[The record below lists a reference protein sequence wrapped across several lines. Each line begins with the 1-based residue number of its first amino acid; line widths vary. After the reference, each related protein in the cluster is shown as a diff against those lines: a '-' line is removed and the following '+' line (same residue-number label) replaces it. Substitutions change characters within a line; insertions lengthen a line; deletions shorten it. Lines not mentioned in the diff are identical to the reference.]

1 MTEALPKKSAPF
13 KTILDALLDNTQ
25 VFPPVY
31 LHRFSD
37 LAGAELKALKDI
49 WENIPDERRTS
60 LVEDLED
67 LYDSDTLL
75 SFEGI
80 GRIAIADARPA
91 VRAGAIRLLWDYQG
105 KDLVP
110 IYQLLLENDPDEIVR
125 AQSAAILGQY
135 VYLGELGEIPAE
147 LHRII
152 EDTLLQTVESSQ
164 ARLVRRRALESL
176 GFSGREEVV
185 PLIQNAFDSGDFGWM
200 ASALFAMGRSTD
212 ERWAVN
218 VMDMIDHHEAE
229 VQLEAVRAAGML
241 ELDSARKFLL
251 KMVKAGIEDADLRS
265 TVAWSLSQIGG
276 EQVAGALDKLL
287 AMAEDDEETEFI
299 QTAIDNL
306 DFKQGLDNFELMD
319 FSPARHAH
327 FQVSDTTSNSQED
340 DEDDDEI
347 EFDID
352 IQDEDEEDDDDQ

>member
-13 KTILDALLDNTQ
+13 KAILDALVDDSQ

-37 LAGAELKALKDI
+37 LAGEDLRSLKEI
-49 WENIPDERRTS
+49 WEKIPEGRRAS

-67 LYDSDTLL
+67 LYDADTLL
-75 SFEGI
+75 CFEEI
-80 GRIAIADARPA
+80 GRIAIADTYPP

-110 IYQLLLENDPDEIVR
+110 VYLLLLEKDPDEIVR
-125 AQSAAILGQY
+125 AQSASILGQY
-135 VYLGELGEIPAE
+135 VYLGELGEIPAD
-147 LHRII
+147 LHREI
-152 EDTLLQTVESSQ
+152 EDILLQTVESGE

-176 GFSGREEVV
+176 GFSSRDEVT

-212 ERWAVN
+212 ERWAPN
-218 VMDMIDHHEAE
+218 VLQMIDHHEPE

-251 KMVKAGIEDADLRS
+251 QMVKTGMEDADLRS

-276 EQVAGALDKLL
+276 EKVAGALDKLL
-287 AMAEDDEETEFI
+287 AMAEDDEEIEFI
-299 QTAIDNL
+299 QSAIDNL
-306 DFKQGLDNFELMD
+306 DFQQGLDNFELMD
-319 FSPARHAH
+319 FSPNRHS
-327 FQVSDTTSNSQED
+327 QSRVSDNPDYGQED
-340 DEDDDEI
+340 DDEDDEI

-352 IQDEDEEDDDDQ
+352 AQDDSGEDDE

>member
-1 MTEALPKKSAPF
+1 MTEALPKKADPF
-13 KTILDALLDNTQ
+13 KSILEALLDTSK

-37 LAGAELKALKDI
+37 LAGADLKSLKDI
-49 WENIPDERRTS
+49 WEKIPEGRRAA
-60 LVEDLED
+60 LIEDLED

-75 SFEGI
+75 SFEEI
-80 GRIAIADARPA
+80 ARVAIADSHPP

-105 KDLVP
+105 KDLVAV
-110 IYQLLLENDPDEIVR
+110 YQLLLERDPDEIVR
-125 AQSAAILGQY
+125 AQSASILGQY

-147 LHRII
+147 LHRVI
-152 EDTLLQTVESSQ
+152 EDTLLQTVESGEVK
-164 ARLVRRRALESL
+164 LVRRRALESL
-176 GFSGREEVV
+176 GYSGRDEVI
-185 PLIQNAFDSGDFGWM
+185 PLIQNAFDSGDFAWI

-212 ERWAVN
+212 ERWASN
-218 VMDMIDHHEAE
+218 VIQMLDHHEAE
-229 VQLEAVRAAGML
+229 VQLEAIRAAGML
-241 ELDSARKFLL
+241 ELVSARKFLL
-251 KMVKAGIEDADLRS
+251 QMVKTGIDDADLRS

-319 FSPARHAH
+319 FSPARHAK
-327 FQVSDTTSNSQED
+327 FQVSDTPNDSQED
-340 DEDDDEI
+340 DEEDDEI

-352 IQDEDEEDDDDQ
+352 PNDEDEEDDE